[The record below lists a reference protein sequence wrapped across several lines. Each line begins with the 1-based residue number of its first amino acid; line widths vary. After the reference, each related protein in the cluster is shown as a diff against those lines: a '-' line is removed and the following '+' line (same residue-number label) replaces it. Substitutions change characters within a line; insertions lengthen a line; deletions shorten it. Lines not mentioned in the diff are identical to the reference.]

1 VNASTTSGPTGTVG
15 QPGVKTDSLVG
26 GSSVSSFVAGT
37 GNVSTHGITAGE
49 LLRGL
54 EALVKTLFSF
64 STVKTGGGVFTP
76 QAFTGSDTAGGVG
89 HSVAEILTDKD
100 NSGVGGSGKP
110 DHGNLPIT
118 PPGHH
123 GHGGSDT

>member
-1 VNASTTSGPTGTVG
+1 VTTASTTSGATGTVG
-15 QPGVKTDSLVG
+15 QPGVKTQALVG
-26 GSSVSSFVAGT
+26 GSSVTSFVAAT
-37 GNVSTHGITAGE
+37 GNVSTHSLAAE
-49 LLRGL
+49 LFKGL
-54 EALVKTLFSF
+54 EGLAKTLFSF